1 MDAVYV
7 PYRFGPYRFGNE
19 EKCLL
24 AIVGRRDNYG
34 RNPQF
39 TGSVQGWLDVGI
51 GFE

>member
-7 PYRFGPYRFGNE
+7 PYRFGNE

-24 AIVGRRDNYG
+24 AIVGRRGNYG

-39 TGSVQGWLDVGI
+39 TVQLKDDWT
-51 GFE
+51 